1 MWGASEKTLE
11 LVREARRNG
20 LQVTVDQYAYT
31 ASSTRLSS
39 NLIPAWALAGG
50 PAEGKRRLDHPDT
63 LARII
68 AEMKTELANDGFTDY
83 SFAVVA
89 NYKADTTLNGKS
101 IAQLAGLVRRDSTL
115 DGQIAQIFEMYRGG
129 DAQMVYHKM
138 DEPDVE
144 RILREPFTMV
154 ASDAGPGN
162 YRSGVPH
169 PRGYG
174 NNARV
179 LGRYVRERQI
189 ISLEDAIRKMTSLP
203 AQTFGFRDR
212 GLVREGYV
220 ADLLLIDEATVG
232 DRATFEEP
240 HQYAAGFDYVIVNG
254 KPVVAEGKTTGT
266 LPGKAIRRQ

>member
-1 MWGASEKTLE
+1 
-11 LVREARRNG
+11 
-20 LQVTVDQYAYT
+20 
-31 ASSTRLSS
+31 
-39 NLIPAWALAGG
+39 
-50 PAEGKRRLDHPDT
+50 
-63 LARII
+63 
-68 AEMKTELANDGFTDY
+68 
-83 SFAVVA
+83 
-89 NYKADTTLNGKS
+89 
-101 IAQLAGLVRRDSTL
+101 VRRDSTL

-179 LGRYVRERQI
+179 LGRYVRERGI

-203 AQTFGFRDR
+203 ALTFGFRDR

-220 ADLLLIDEATVG
+220 ADLLLIDEAVVG

-240 HQYAAGFDYVIVNG
+240 HQYAAGFDYVLVNG
-254 KPVVAEGKTTGT
+254 KRWWPRAKLRVRCRARPSGGSSQAIDLPAEAETIQAKT
-266 LPGKAIRRQ
+266 